1 MQLFKLIIGI
11 LFSLKEIEM
20 NDENI
25 NHSSSNDKL
34 YELGGRILVTG
45 VSIMAATTLVI
56 ACWAG
61 LT

>member
-1 MQLFKLIIGI
+1 
-11 LFSLKEIEM
+11 M